1 MKNIFSALKKVKFRN
16 YTIIYVLVALFMLFW
31 IANPVFASP
40 TNLFNIV
47 KQNTYFLIA
56 AVGMSFVMIGGGID
70 LSVGYQMSLV
80 GIVTAVLIVTFG
92 LPIWLVVI
100 VALVFGAILGAINGL
115 IVTNIKIFPLIAT
128 LATAT
133 IFQGISFIISQARS
147 YRLDHSLQFLIQNT
161 FLGIPF
167 DVLLTIIIIILA
179 SFIYRKTFFGRFVF
193 ATGGNEE
200 ASRLAGIKTKLVRIS
215 IYSICGFFFAIATLI
230 MMAKANVMQSTFGPG
245 TEFTALTAAII
256 GGISFKGGEGK
267 IWGLVVGVFILKILS
282 NGMQMAGMSTYA
294 QYIVTGVILLT
305 AVGFDEIQKSRR
317 KITSKNRIEKLIEE
331 VK

>member
-1 MKNIFSALKKVKFRN
+1 MKNIFNHLKSIKFRN
-16 YTIIYVLVALFMLFW
+16 YTIVYVLIALFILFW
-31 IANPVFASP
+31 IANPIFASSA
-40 TNLFNIV
+40 NLFNIV

-92 LPIWLVVI
+92 LPVWLAVI
-100 VALVFGAILGAINGL
+100 AALVFGSILGCINGL

-147 YRLDHSLQFLIQNT
+147 YRLNHALEFLVQET

-167 DVLLTIIIIILA
+167 DVLLTIIIILLA
-179 SFIYRKTFFGRFVF
+179 AFIYRKTFFGRFVF

-200 ASRLAGIKTKLVRIS
+200 AARLAGIKTKLIRIL
-215 IYSICGFFFAIATLI
+215 IYSICGFFFAIATMI

-282 NGMQMAGMSTYA
+282 NGMQLAGMSTYA
-294 QYIVTGVILLT
+294 QNIVNGVILLP
-305 AVGFDEIQKSRR
+305 AVGFDEIQKARR
-317 KITSKNRIEKLIEE
+317 KMTSKDKIKKLIQE
-331 VK
+331 V